1 MACELVY
8 ANTLHFLELPVE
20 IRIKI
25 YEIVFAGS
33 NIYVQLVGDNR
44 LHLHGADI
52 GIALTCRQIYQET
65 SSEWYTANLWTLGFP
80 PALGFFLR
88 STCSE
93 SLARVRRLTIQI
105 HELPDLNTKL
115 LPSLKLLVIDFT
127 TDLPTFMAGK
137 WHDYDDDKVYSRF
150 SDEAIARVHSTFKV
164 LITQLHEENRSF
176 HLGLVAS
183 VCGKPYGVVKYKV
196 SWCPKTVPNGQIFT
210 FNPYTVETRTV
221 RQPRHE
227 TCRAAPNRPVSG
239 QRR

>member
-1 MACELVY
+1 MACEVVH

-20 IRIKI
+20 IRIKV

-44 LHLHGADI
+44 LHIHGADI

-80 PALGFFLR
+80 PVLGFFLR

-115 LPSLKLLVIDFT
+115 LPSLELLVIDFT
-127 TDLPTFMAGK
+127 TDLPTFMSGK

-196 SWCPKTVPNGQIFT
+196 SWRPKTVPNEQILML
-210 FNPYTVETRTV
+210 NP
-221 RQPRHE
+221 H
-227 TCRAAPNRPVSG
+227 TCRNKNCTSTSTRNLLSG
-239 QRR
+239 A